1 MITGRIES
9 QHYWVSNDQDNPC
22 FTQELLYSLLF
33 LPQSFHNQD
42 LIGMAEYL
50 EKRKSPLRRYFARW
64 KRGKEHWDSQE
75 SPRTVMWKKNSPA
88 ILLWREYE
96 GRRYFCIA
104 FWKILILFNGINQ
117 RREELL
123 RWNHSLGW
131 VVKDQGN
138 KQGSSSGS
146 AQSWS
151 SQNLR
156 VSQGGS
162 ALAYWRE
169 VIRNDWSPS

>member
-1 MITGRIES
+1 MKLKTIAFPIPQRLMPPLMIES
-9 QHYWVSNDQDNPC
+9 SLGSLNSLDGPVRNDPI
-22 FTQELLYSLLF
+22 ER
-33 LPQSFHNQD
+33 
-42 LIGMAEYL
+42 
-50 EKRKSPLRRYFARW
+50 RKSPIRMKSTLLVEW
-64 KRGKEHWDSQE
+64 GKNSIGTVT
-75 SPRTVMWKKNSPA
+75 RTTITVKWKKNSPA

-151 SQNLR
+151 PQNLR

-169 VIRNDWSPS
+169 VTRNDWPPS